1 MKHGII
7 PCNDFLQGNVLA
19 AIDRVRYK
27 ILTKQIFMG
36 LLDFFRQPKWK
47 NGNSSVRLAAVDEMD
62 SRNLETLLEIIRE
75 DSDLQVRQAALAKI
89 DDQQTLESLLQKK
102 LPDDLLKQATKQL
115 EQKYTEQILASSD
128 QSLANQL
135 IQRISNQELLAEI
148 AARAESVALRVLAVE
163 AIDDQNLLSELLK
176 KPCGKKPALA
186 AVKKISD
193 SLLLAEISQKAAN
206 KAARRQAAIQLE
218 AVGQKK
224 NIQEPAQTKGTAP
237 DSGENREATKPAHI
251 EERIRLGRNLCL
263 QIENLCSNM
272 DEKAGISFAGI
283 IKQWPDFTKA
293 GQDNDVLLLEKKYQE
308 LCIQFSSVRKEYLN
322 EKAEFADFTLTC
334 QQIEKL
340 LEKDNL
346 SGAEKLLDDTITRL
360 EQTNWHWFNSADIAQ
375 CFLNYRQKLEQRKDE
390 LTVIAKTENQHI
402 QAMKEACEQMEQFAS
417 ATERYQLGKKA
428 NTVITAWDTIP
439 ETAKQAHPE
448 LITRFQTALDDFEEK
463 QQQFYEEQQWQ
474 LWSNKTKKEELCDK
488 VAELEEETD
497 LHIVSKKL
505 KKYQADWKT
514 IGPVPKKDA
523 DELWQKFK
531 TLCDKAYDRC
541 RKFYTELDRK
551 RQECTALKEDLCSQA
566 ESHMESENW
575 KKSADFLKDLQKQWK
590 EAGPAERDRE
600 QELYARFR
608 AACDHFF
615 NRRSVFFA
623 EQDLLRQENLKAK
636 EALCF
641 EVEELVK
648 NPKIEHG
655 RKIQEIQKRWKA
667 IGPVPRKHDEEIWRR
682 FRGLCDTYYSWL
694 DEQRQKNLQQKT
706 ALCEQ
711 VEALL
716 PETEEETIDR
726 EVIDKVIELQK
737 QWKTIGP
744 VPRDQADELWQRFKG
759 KCDIFFVERKIR
771 QQEED
776 KKRFANQEA
785 KEELLRLAGEA
796 MALPNQSE
804 ITARLQELQ
813 QQWKHIGPAPREHD
827 QLLWDEFHGLCNAF
841 FQEKRERYLE
851 KTAVLEDNLKKKE
864 ELCFQLERLA
874 GKSPEEEQISK
885 GSGLDIAEQFKI
897 AREANFLLAGKTKN
911 VQAKREEVRRIQ
923 QEWKAVGTTFRD
935 KEQKL
940 WKRYRTAIDLIYS
953 ENPHQ
958 GKEKKTQ
965 PAQTETKQ

>member
-1 MKHGII
+1 LTGSVTKY
-7 PCNDFLQGNVLA
+7 LQ
-19 AIDRVRYK
+19 
-27 ILTKQIFMG
+27 KQVFMG
-36 LLDFFRQPKWK
+36 LFDFFKQPKWK
-47 NGNSSVRLAAVDEMD
+47 NGNSAVRLTAVNEMD
-62 SRNLETLLEIIRE
+62 NGDLEILLEIIRE
-75 DSDLQVRQAALAKI
+75 DADLQVRQAALAKI
-89 DDQQTLESLLQKK
+89 DDQQSLELLLKEN
-102 LPDDLLKQATKQL
+102 LPDDLLKQITKQL
-115 EQKYTEQILASSD
+115 EQKYTEQILTSSD
-128 QSLANQL
+128 QSLAKQL
-135 IQRISNQELLAEI
+135 IQRISNQELLTEI

-163 AIDDQNLLSELLK
+163 AIDDQHLLSELLK

-193 SLLLAEISQKAAN
+193 SLLLTDVSQKAAN
-206 KAARRQAAIQLE
+206 KAARRQASIKLE
-218 AVGQKK
+218 AGGQKK
-224 NIQEPAQTKGTAP
+224 NLQRPDQPAPKKNMAP
-237 DSGENREATKPAHI
+237 GYKDNTETTKPTHI
-251 EERIRLGRNLCL
+251 EDRMRLGRNLCQQL
-263 QIENLCSNM
+263 EDLCSNM
-272 DEKAGISFAGI
+272 DEEAGISFAGI
-283 IKQWPDFTKA
+283 IKQWPDFSKA
-293 GQDNDVLLLEKKYQE
+293 GPVEDVLLLEKHYQE
-308 LCIQFSSVRKEYLN
+308 LCIQFSSVRKEYLD
-322 EKAEFADFTLTC
+322 EQSKFADFTSTC

-340 LEKDNL
+340 LEKENL
-346 SGAEKLLDDTITRL
+346 SGAEKLLDDTIAQL
-360 EQTNWHWFNSADIAQ
+360 EQTNWHWFNSADISQ
-375 CFLNYRQKLEQRKDE
+375 RFLSYRQKLEQRKDE
-390 LTVIAKTENQHI
+390 LTVIAKTENKHL
-402 QAMKEACEQMEQFAS
+402 QAMTEACEQMEQLAS

-428 NTVITAWDTIP
+428 NTVIAAWDKIP
-439 ETAKQAHPE
+439 ETAKQAHSE

-463 QQQFYEEQQWQ
+463 QQQFYEEQKWQ

-488 VAELEEETD
+488 VAGLQEETD
-497 LHIVSKKL
+497 LHIVSKTL

-514 IGPVPKKDA
+514 IGPVPKKDS

-541 RKFYTELDRK
+541 REFYTELDRK

-636 EALCF
+636 EALCL

-648 NPKIEHG
+648 NPKMEHG

-667 IGPVPRKHDEEIWRR
+667 IGPVPRKHDEEIWLR

-694 DEQRQKNLQQKT
+694 DEQRKNNLLQKT

-716 PETEEETIDR
+716 PETEDETIDR
-726 EVIDKVIELQK
+726 DVIDKVIELQK

-744 VPRDQADELWQRFKG
+744 VPRDQADEIWQRFTG

-776 KKRFANQEA
+776 NKRFANQDA
-785 KEELLRLAGEA
+785 KEEILRLAGEA
-796 MALPNQSE
+796 MALSNQAE

-813 QQWKHIGPAPREHD
+813 QQWKQIGPAPREHD

-851 KTAVLEDNLKKKE
+851 KTVVLEDNLKKKE

-874 GKSPEEEQISK
+874 GKDPKKEQVSK
-885 GSGLDIAEQFKI
+885 DTGLDLAEQFKI

-940 WKRYRTAIDLIYS
+940 WKRYRTAIDIIYS